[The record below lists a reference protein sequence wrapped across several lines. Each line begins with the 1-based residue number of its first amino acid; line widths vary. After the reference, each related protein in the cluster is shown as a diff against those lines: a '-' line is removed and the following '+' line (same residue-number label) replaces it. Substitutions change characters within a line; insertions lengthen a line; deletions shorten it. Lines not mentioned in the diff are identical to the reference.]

1 MSRTSKTPLDRRNE
15 FIQAARV
22 LFNEKG
28 FENTSIDDIVA
39 RVGVAKGLFYYY
51 FDSKEKILDILFAR
65 LQDEIESAIAGAM
78 EKKGLNAI
86 ERFNELMAAKREVAC
101 RSATLLAY
109 FRQDRNKA
117 VQFTMEKR
125 ALNAMAGAME
135 EIIRQGVQ
143 EGLFE
148 TDRPRHTAIAILSM
162 AHGLNHQLP
171 EDLTREDL
179 QEHYQVIQA
188 LTERLLGMRPGTL
201 VFSDE
206 LLPPEFGKD

>member
-143 EGLFE
+143 EGAVR
-148 TDRPRHTAIAILSM
+148 DRSPPPYCHRHPVHGPRPQPSAPRGPDQGGLAGALSGDPGP
-162 AHGLNHQLP
+162 H
-171 EDLTREDL
+171 REAAGHAARD
-179 QEHYQVIQA
+179 
-188 LTERLLGMRPGTL
+188 PG
-201 VFSDE
+201 VQR
-206 LLPPEFGKD
+206 